1 MQRDG
6 YSDDEVR
13 AILKNKS
20 IAVIGI
26 SRDANKE
33 AHIVPRF
40 LMEKGYNIIPINP
53 FADEILGKKVYK
65 SIKDVDERIDVVDVF
80 RPSDQLRPVV
90 NDVVERNKARGD
102 AGILWLQL
110 GIYDKDAVDEAKR
123 NGIKVIYNRC
133 MMQEYRR
140 LFYE

>member
-6 YSDDEVR
+6 YSDDEIR
-13 AILKNKS
+13 AILKNRS

-26 SRDANKE
+26 SRDASKE

-40 LMEKGYNIIPINP
+40 LMEKGYNVIPINP
-53 FADEILGKKVYK
+53 FADEILGKKVYR
-65 SIKDVDERIDVVDVF
+65 SIKDVHEHIDVVDVF
-80 RPSDQLRPVV
+80 RPSDQLGPVV

-110 GIYDKDAVDEAKR
+110 GIYNKDAIDKAER

-140 LFYE
+140 LF

>member
-6 YSDDEVR
+6 YSDDEIR
-13 AILKNKS
+13 AILKNRS

-26 SRDANKE
+26 SRDASKE

-40 LMEKGYNIIPINP
+40 LMEKGYNVIPINP
-53 FADEILGKKVYK
+53 FADEILGKKVYR
-65 SIKDVDERIDVVDVF
+65 SIKDVHEHIDVVDVF
-80 RPSDQLRPVV
+80 RPSDQLGLVV

-110 GIYDKDAVDEAKR
+110 GIYNKDAVDKAER

-140 LFYE
+140 LF

>member
-6 YSDDEVR
+6 YSDDEIR
-13 AILKNKS
+13 AILKNRS

-26 SRDANKE
+26 SRDASKE

-40 LMEKGYNIIPINP
+40 LMEKGYNVIPINP
-53 FADEILGKKVYK
+53 FADEILGKKVCR
-65 SIKDVDERIDVVDVF
+65 SIKDVHEHIDVVDVF
-80 RPSDQLRPVV
+80 RPSDQLGPVV
-90 NDVVERNKARGD
+90 NDVIERNKARGD

-110 GIYDKDAVDEAKR
+110 GIYNRDAVDEARR

-140 LFYE
+140 LF

>member
-6 YSDDEVR
+6 YSDDEIR
-13 AILKNKS
+13 AILKNRS

-26 SRDANKE
+26 SRDASKE

-40 LMEKGYNIIPINP
+40 LMEKGYNVIPINP
-53 FADEILGKKVYK
+53 FADEILGKKVYR
-65 SIKDVDERIDVVDVF
+65 SIKDVHEHIDVVDVF
-80 RPSDQLRPVV
+80 RPSDQLDQVV

-110 GIYDKDAVDEAKR
+110 GIYNRDAVDKAER

-140 LFYE
+140 LF

>member
-6 YSDDEVR
+6 YSDDEIR
-13 AILKNKS
+13 AILKNRN

-26 SRDANKE
+26 SRDASKE

-40 LMEKGYNIIPINP
+40 LMEKGYNVIPINP
-53 FADEILGKKVYK
+53 FADEILGKKVYR
-65 SIKDVDERIDVVDVF
+65 SIKDVNEHIDVVDVF
-80 RPSDQLRPVV
+80 RPSDQLGQVV
-90 NDVVERNKARGD
+90 NDVIERNKARGD

-110 GIYDKDAVDEAKR
+110 GIYNRDAVDEARR

-140 LFYE
+140 LF

>member
-6 YSDDEVR
+6 YSDDEIR
-13 AILKNKS
+13 AILKNRN

-26 SRDANKE
+26 SRDASKE

-40 LMEKGYNIIPINP
+40 LMEKGYNVIPINP
-53 FADEILGKKVYK
+53 FADEILGKKVYR
-65 SIKDVDERIDVVDVF
+65 SIKDVREHIDVVDVF
-80 RPSDQLRPVV
+80 RPSDQLDQVV

-102 AGILWLQL
+102 AAILWLQL
-110 GIYDKDAVDEAKR
+110 GIYNKDAVDKAER

-133 MMQEYRR
+133 VMQEYRR
-140 LFYE
+140 LF

>member
-6 YSDDEVR
+6 YSDDEIR
-13 AILKNKS
+13 AILKNRS

-26 SRDANKE
+26 SRDASKE

-40 LMEKGYNIIPINP
+40 LMEKGYNVIPINP
-53 FADEILGKKVYK
+53 FADEILGKKVYR
-65 SIKDVDERIDVVDVF
+65 SIKDVHEHIDVVDVF
-80 RPSDQLRPVV
+80 RPSDQLGLVV

-110 GIYDKDAVDEAKR
+110 GIYNKDAIDKAER

-140 LFYE
+140 LF